1 MDDLAERIFDAALA
15 QSRESGW
22 DALALDRV
30 AEGLGIPLSEVA
42 RRFRDADA
50 IADEQFRRLLQAM
63 LAAPREAPG
72 EGAAAFA
79 ALSPHE
85 RATAVLW
92 RWFEAARPDRKLVA
106 DMLKVKAW
114 PSHPHTWVPMV
125 FNLSRLIHW
134 VRAMAH
140 LHRGGVARMAEEVG
154 LTAAFLTAL
163 ATFAADGTEDAART
177 RRVLEGAVR
186 RVPLG

>member
-1 MDDLAERIFDAALA
+1 MDDLAGRIFDAALA
-15 QSRESGW
+15 EARAHGW
-22 DALALDRV
+22 EELRLDAV
-30 AEGLGIPLSEVA
+30 AAGLGIPLSEVS
-42 RRFRDADA
+42 RRFRDAA
-50 IADEQFRRLLQAM
+50 ALADEQFRRLLRSM
-63 LAAPREAPG
+63 LADPE
-72 EGAAAFA
+72 EGQAAFA
-79 ALSPHE
+79 PLAPHE
-85 RATAVLW
+85 RATTVLW
-92 RWFEAARPDRKLVA
+92 RWFSAARPDRKVVA

-134 VRAMAH
+134 VRAAAH

-154 LTAAFLTAL
+154 LTAAFLAAL
-163 ATFAADGTEDAART
+163 ATFTADGTEDAART

>member
-1 MDDLAERIFDAALA
+1 MDHIAEQIFDASMA
-15 QSRESGW
+15 QARESGW

-30 AEGLGIPLSEVA
+30 AEGLGIPLADIA
-42 RRFRDADA
+42 RRFPDADA
-50 IADEQFRRLLQAM
+50 IADAQFRRLLRAM
-63 LAAPREAPG
+63 LADPE
-72 EGAAAFA
+72 EGAEAFA
-79 ALSPHE
+79 ALSPHQ

-92 RWFEAARPDRKLVA
+92 RWFSAAQPDRRVVA

-134 VRAMAH
+134 VRAAAH
-140 LHRGGVARMAEEVG
+140 LHRGGIARMAEEVG
-154 LTAAFLTAL
+154 LTAAFLAAL
-163 ATFAADGTEDAART
+163 AAFAVDGTEDAART
-177 RRVLEGAVR
+177 RRVLEGAVA

>member
-1 MDDLAERIFDAALA
+1 MDHLAEQIFDAALIQA
-15 QSRESGW
+15 REGGW

-30 AEGLGIPLSEVA
+30 AEGLAIPLSEVS

-50 IADEQFRRLLQAM
+50 IADEQFRRLLRAM
-63 LAAPREAPG
+63 LADAE
-72 EGAAAFA
+72 EGRAAFA
-79 ALSPHE
+79 ALPPHE

-92 RWFEAARPDRKLVA
+92 RWFAAARPDRKVVA

-134 VRAMAH
+134 VRAAAH

-154 LTAAFLTAL
+154 LTAAFLAAL

-177 RRVLEGAVR
+177 RRVLEAAVR

>member
-1 MDDLAERIFDAALA
+1 MDHLAEQIFDAALA
-15 QSRESGW
+15 QARAEGW

-30 AEGLGIPLSEVA
+30 AEGLAVPLSEVA
-42 RRFRDADA
+42 RRFPDADA
-50 IADEQFRRLLQAM
+50 IADEQFRRLLRAM
-63 LAAPREAPG
+63 LAAPE
-72 EGAAAFA
+72 EGAEAFA
-79 ALSPHE
+79 ALSPHA
-85 RATAVLW
+85 RATAVMW
-92 RWFEAARPDRKLVA
+92 RWFAAARPDRRVVA

-134 VRAMAH
+134 VRAAAH
-140 LHRGGVARMAEEVG
+140 LHRGGLARMTEEVG
-154 LTAAFLTAL
+154 LTAAFLAAL

-177 RRVLEGAVR
+177 RRVLEAAVR

>member
-1 MDDLAERIFDAALA
+1 MDDLAERIFAAALA
-15 QSRESGW
+15 QARTEGW

-30 AEGLGIPLSEVA
+30 AEGLAIPLSEVS

-50 IADEQFRRLLQAM
+50 IADEQFRRLLGAM
-63 LAAPREAPG
+63 LAAPV
-72 EGAAAFA
+72 EGAEAFA
-79 ALSPHE
+79 ALPPHA
-85 RATAVLW
+85 RATAVMW
-92 RWFEAARPDRKLVA
+92 SWFAAALPDRRVVA

-134 VRAMAH
+134 VRAAAH

-154 LTAAFLTAL
+154 LTAAFLATL
-163 ATFAADGTEDAART
+163 ATFAADATEDAART
-177 RRVLEGAVR
+177 RRVLEATVR

>member
-15 QSRESGW
+15 ESRESGW

-63 LAAPREAPG
+63 LAAPE
-72 EGAAAFA
+72 EGAAAFTS
-79 ALSPHE
+79 LSPHE
-85 RATAVLW
+85 RATTVLW

-134 VRAMAH
+134 VRAAAH
-140 LHRGGVARMAEEVG
+140 LRRGGVARMAEEVG

>member
-1 MDDLAERIFDAALA
+1 VDHLAEQIFDAALTQA
-15 QSRESGW
+15 RHTGW
-22 DALALDRV
+22 DSLALDRV
-30 AEGLGIPLSEVA
+30 AAGLAIPLSEVS

-50 IADEQFRRLLQAM
+50 IADEQFRRLLRAM
-63 LAAPREAPG
+63 LAAPEEG
-72 EGAAAFA
+72 EEAFA

-85 RATAVLW
+85 RATSVLW
-92 RWFEAARPDRKLVA
+92 RWFAAARPDRKVVA

-134 VRAMAH
+134 VRAAAH

-154 LTAAFLTAL
+154 LTAAFLVTL

-177 RRVLEGAVR
+177 RRVLEAAVR